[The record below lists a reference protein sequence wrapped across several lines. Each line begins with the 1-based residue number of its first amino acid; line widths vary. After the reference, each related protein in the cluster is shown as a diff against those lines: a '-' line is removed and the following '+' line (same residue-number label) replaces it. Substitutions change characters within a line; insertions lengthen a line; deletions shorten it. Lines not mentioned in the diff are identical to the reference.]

1 MCYGWW
7 SYIGPMIIK
16 FMTFGVK
23 RLGIFIMS
31 GFVLS
36 VVDVVKIVIYT
47 SKDCS
52 VIITSS
58 KAILVQVLDLKII

>member
-1 MCYGWW
+1 MELYETNDYKIPDFWHKKTW
-7 SYIGPMIIK
+7 YSHY
-16 FMTFGVK
+16 VW
-23 RLGIFIMS
+23 
-31 GFVLS
+31 FVLS

-58 KAILVQVLDLKII
+58 KAILVQVLDFKII